1 MTANYQDSLTDYP
14 ASSYEI
20 SEDLIR
26 KGWEQ
31 EEQVRKQRE
40 EVIQKERE
48 ERDKLFPQHTRTH
61 PTETEDGQPFYKT
74 HQEQE
79 LWMAADEKYGGATYN
94 RPAKN
99 LTTLEVRNLRSELKD
114 VEGDMKGIVSEFKQ
128 CEARRKQ
135 IRQLLGLPLEDGKL
149 D

>member
-1 MTANYQDSLTDYP
+1 MTTDYQGSLTDYP
-14 ASSYEI
+14 ASDYEI

-31 EEQVRKQRE
+31 EERVRKQRE
-40 EVIQKERE
+40 EAVQRERE

-61 PTETEDGQPFYKT
+61 PTETEDGQPFYRT

-79 LWMAADEKYGGATYN
+79 LWMAADENYGRATYN
-94 RPAKN
+94 RPVKQ
-99 LTTLEVRNLRSELKD
+99 LTTLEVRNLRNELKD
-114 VEGDMKGIVSEFKQ
+114 VEGEMKGIVSRFKQ
-128 CEARRKQ
+128 CETRRKHV
-135 IRQLLGLPLEDGKL
+135 RQLLGLPLEDGKL